1 MSDYLNATLR
11 AVTRMLS
18 LPLRQ
23 CRRCPCFARPV
34 PGLLQSH
41 ATTFEPRCPNAGSC
55 LLRQPAAARGSLN
68 FAAVVG
74 ASLRLGCA
82 LPARRRDSS
91 HATTSTGRGSTY
103 LGRNAVSTKPATSAR
118 WIAQPPK
125 AAFVTRLRPG
135 QLPDQDARQ
144 LPDQSTTL
152 WVDPSSTGDTRRR
165 GALGNPGSDLS

>member
-103 LGRNAVSTKPATSAR
+103 LGRNAVSTKPATSALS
-118 WIAQPPK
+118 AMSAGGTSLSK
-125 AAFVTRLRPG
+125 FAAEVTAASHNPAVNAIVVHVDSGGGSVIGMEAAHRVL
-135 QLPDQDARQ
+135 LDA
-144 LPDQSTTL
+144 
-152 WVDPSSTGDTRRR
+152 GTRVH
-165 GALGNPGSDLS
+165 